1 VLRGH
6 ALVVVGVAEVELGGD
21 RTGAEVRTVLVVADE
36 SPGVEGGERRDSLR
50 VGGGDPP
57 ADAPTQAIARDR
69 ERRAC
74 EIAEVVEVEGDYKWG
89 GMVLVGVEVAK
100 PRVIISVRVS
110 TKEQQEQGFGWDNQ
124 MRRLPE
130 LVAEQGWE
138 IAKRPDGTPGIY
150 DEGFASTT
158 AAAGDDLSL
167 ESRPVMQALLAEL
180 AIVQPTYLVCR
191 EVDRLHRDTL
201 EWELLQHQLV
211 RAGVEAIV
219 QWPRL
224 EGAPMI
230 ARLSES
236 KDRAFASMQAVFASL
251 TKSEMKTKLGNGRRE
266 RAAQG
271 LPNGG
276 QVPYGYRRGEPK
288 GAFVVCEADA
298 AVYDVMVGW
307 AIEGLG
313 YKSIATRLN
322 RQGVATRSGGRRWFP
337 TTVRGILESQAQLGM
352 VRVQRNGVA
361 TWIPAK
367 DQPAIISRERW
378 EQAQAVIGSRKK
390 YQDGRRRHVLAGL
403 LKCSACG
410 GTLKCKRKKI
420 TNKKG
425 VVSRFPYY
433 TCTAYSGECTG
444 GYTITE
450 RVALGEIAEQINE
463 RLESTTDWTA
473 PVSDDGIGDV
483 EQRIGE
489 LEADEADAQR
499 KVKRAHTAWVDADE
513 MMAGIALEELHA
525 RQQTLK
531 TIQTEL
537 ATARQEYAQAMT
549 APSLQIDIE
558 KLRTVLESWE
568 TLPDDN
574 DRRTVLEAVIDHALV
589 LPSGRER
596 RLEIHWAPSPNI
608 EAAAPTG

>member
-1 VLRGH
+1 ML
-6 ALVVVGVAEVELGGD
+6 D
-21 RTGAEVRTVLVVADE
+21 
-36 SPGVEGGERRDSLR
+36 
-50 VGGGDPP
+50 
-57 ADAPTQAIARDR
+57 
-69 ERRAC
+69 
-74 EIAEVVEVEGDYKWG
+74 
-89 GMVLVGVEVAK
+89 GVEVPK

-138 IAKRPDGTPGIY
+138 IAKRPNGTPGIY

-191 EVDRLHRDTL
+191 ETDRLHRDTL
-201 EWELLQHQLV
+201 EWELMQHQLV
-211 RAGVEAIV
+211 RAGVEAVV
-219 QWPRL
+219 QWPNL
-224 EGAPMI
+224 QGAPMM

-236 KDRAFASMQAVFASL
+236 KDRAFASMQAVFSSL
-251 TKSEMKTKLGNGRRE
+251 QKADMKAKLGNGRRE

-276 QVPYGYRRGEPK
+276 QAPYGLERGEPK
-288 GAFVVCEADA
+288 GPFVVCEADA
-298 AVYDVMVGW
+298 AVYDVMIDW

-313 YKSIATRLN
+313 YKSIANRLN
-322 RQGVATRSGGRRWFP
+322 RQGVPTRSGGRRWFP

-352 VRVQRNGVA
+352 VRVQRNGEA

-378 EQAQAVIGSRKK
+378 EQAQAVIASRKK

-410 GTLKCKRKKI
+410 GTLKCKHKKI
-420 TNKKG
+420 KNKNG
-425 VVSRFPYY
+425 TVHSYPYY

-444 GYTITE
+444 RYTITE
-450 RVALGEIAEQINE
+450 RVALSEIAEQINE

-473 PVSDDGIGDV
+473 AVSDDGIGDV

-489 LEADEADAQR
+489 LEADAAKAER
-499 KVKRAHTAWVDADE
+499 KVKRAHTAYVDAEDD
-513 MMAGIALEELHA
+513 MASIAMEELHDRRETLKRVQSELDEA
-525 RQQTLK
+525 RQG
-531 TIQTEL
+531 
-537 ATARQEYAQAMT
+537 YAQAMT
-549 APSLQIDIE
+549 APSLQVDIE
-558 KLRTVLESWE
+558 RLRSVLEGWE

-589 LPSGRER
+589 LPAGRER
-596 RLEIHWAPSPNI
+596 RLEIHWAASPNI
-608 EAAAPTG
+608 QAGTPAG

>member
-1 VLRGH
+1 
-6 ALVVVGVAEVELGGD
+6 
-21 RTGAEVRTVLVVADE
+21 
-36 SPGVEGGERRDSLR
+36 
-50 VGGGDPP
+50 
-57 ADAPTQAIARDR
+57 
-69 ERRAC
+69 
-74 EIAEVVEVEGDYKWG
+74 
-89 GMVLVGVEVAK
+89 MAK
-100 PRVIISVRVS
+100 PRAIISVRVS
-110 TKEQQEQGFGWDNQ
+110 SKEQQEKGFGWDNQ
-124 MRRLPE
+124 IRWLPE
-130 LVAEQGWE
+130 LVVAQGWE

-158 AAAGDDLSL
+158 AQAGDDLSL

-219 QWPRL
+219 QWPNL
-224 EGAPMI
+224 QGAPMI

-251 TKSEMKTKLGNGRRE
+251 QKADMKAKLGNGRRE
-266 RAAQG
+266 RFAQG

-276 QVPYGYRRGEPK
+276 QVPYGYQRGEPK
-288 GAFVVCEADA
+288 GPFVVCEADA
-298 AVYDVMVGW
+298 AVYVQMIDW

-313 YKSIATRLN
+313 SRIIATRLN
-322 RQGVATRSGGRRWFP
+322 RQGVSTRSGGRRWFP
-337 TTVRGILESQAQLGM
+337 TTISGILESQAQLGM
-352 VRVQRNGVA
+352 VRVRRDGASV
-361 TWIPAK
+361 WVPAK

-410 GTLKCKRKKI
+410 GTLRCKAKKI
-420 TNKKG
+420 TNKSG
-425 VVSRFPYY
+425 VVHRYRYY
-433 TCTAYSGECTG
+433 TCKAYSGECTG

-450 RVALGEIAEQINE
+450 GVALKEIAEQINE

-537 ATARQEYAQAMT
+537 ATARQEYARAMT
-549 APSLQIDIE
+549 SPSQEIDIE
-558 KLRTVLESWE
+558 QLRAVLEGWE
-568 TLPDDN
+568 TLPDEN
-574 DRRTVLEAVIDHALV
+574 DRRMVLEAVIDHALV
-589 LPSGRER
+589 LPHGRGR
-596 RLEIHWAPSPNI
+596 RLQIQWAATPNVQQVQ
-608 EAAAPTG
+608 AASG

>member
-1 VLRGH
+1 VKHRGRAVKLREG
-6 ALVVVGVAEVELGGD
+6 LGVVGV
-21 RTGAEVRTVLVVADE
+21 VVA
-36 SPGVEGGERRDSLR
+36 
-50 VGGGDPP
+50 
-57 ADAPTQAIARDR
+57 
-69 ERRAC
+69 
-74 EIAEVVEVEGDYKWG
+74 EGDYKWG
-89 GMVLVGVEVAK
+89 GMMLDGVEVAK
-100 PRVIISVRVS
+100 PRVIIAVRVS

-130 LVAEQGWE
+130 LVVEQGWE
-138 IAKRPDGTPGIY
+138 IAKRPDGSPGVY

-158 AAAGDDLSL
+158 AAVGDDLSL

-211 RAGVEAIV
+211 RAGVEAVV

-224 EGAPMI
+224 EGAPMM

-251 TKSEMKTKLGNGRRE
+251 QKSDMKMKLGNGRRE

-276 QVPYGYRRGEPK
+276 QVPYGYERGEPK
-288 GAFVVCEADA
+288 GPFVVCEVDA

-313 YKSIATRLN
+313 YKSIANRLN
-322 RQGVATRSGGRRWFP
+322 RQGVSTRSGGRRWFP

-352 VRVQRNGVA
+352 VRVRREGAVSWQ
-361 TWIPAK
+361 PAK

-378 EQAQAVIGSRKK
+378 EQAQAVIGARKK

-420 TNKKG
+420 TNKNG
-425 VVSRFPYY
+425 SVHTYPYY
-433 TCTAYSGECTG
+433 TCAAYSGECTG
-444 GYTITE
+444 RYTITE
-450 RVALGEIAEQINE
+450 RVALSEIAEQINE
-463 RLESTTDWTA
+463 RLESTTEWVQSPA
-473 PVSDDGIGDV
+473 EDDIGEV
-483 EQRIGE
+483 EQRISE
-489 LEADEADAQR
+489 LESELERARE
-499 KVKRAHTAWVDADE
+499 KVKRAYTAWVDAPDD
-513 MMAGIALEELHA
+513 MASIALEELHR
-525 RQQTLK
+525 RQETFK
-531 TIQTEL
+531 AIETEL
-537 ATARQEYAQAMT
+537 GKERKEYAKAMT
-549 APSLQIDIE
+549 APSQAIDIE
-558 KLRTVLESWE
+558 RLRAVLERWE
-568 TLPDDN
+568 TLPDDD

-596 RLEIHWAPSPNI
+596 RLEIHWAASPNI
-608 EAAAPTG
+608 EAGTSTG